1 MIQLNELQ
9 SESLKLV
16 FETAFK
22 EDLDTYF
29 EHISMDEICNV
40 LIGSEVNES
49 FYKLFNNCI
58 SEQEIDAI
66 YFMCWLAKIEQE
78 AIKLE
83 FYEMAHNVLIL
94 KNIIHDKFKSDD
106 STDC

>member
-16 FETAFK
+16 FEASFK
-22 EDLDTYF
+22 EDLNTYF
-29 EHISMDEICNV
+29 EFISMDEIYNV
-40 LIGSEVNES
+40 LVGSEVQES

-58 SEQEIDAI
+58 DEQEIDAI
-66 YFMCWLAKIEQE
+66 YFMCWLDKVEKE
-78 AIKLE
+78 AVKLE

-94 KNIIHDKFKSDD
+94 KNIIHDKFESDD
-106 STDC
+106 TPNS